1 MHFGVDLS
9 RIFAGSVNWSS
20 TIFTVNQ
27 LLIAYF
33 ASIKYH
39 LCELADGT
47 AHCGFFN
54 MYILLL
60 AGDVIIEVENVTV
73 DDEHHQMVVESLK
86 NAGLSIRLVF

>member
-1 MHFGVDLS
+1 
-9 RIFAGSVNWSS
+9 
-20 TIFTVNQ
+20 
-27 LLIAYF
+27 
-33 ASIKYH
+33 
-39 LCELADGT
+39 
-47 AHCGFFN
+47 